1 MDAILSIL
9 PQTQSASSAGGTA
22 APDAAGDGAFA
33 ALLAGQTAAVTPV
46 PAIPSRPNG
55 GNVFSPATTADTGPV
70 LTALAQT
77 PALSGLTAGPQSAAG
92 DAAAAASLPA
102 SPTTGETSGVQSA
115 TPAET
120 AITMPGHG
128 GGSAGNG
135 STPDAAN
142 SGDKSTPSSPQ
153 IPTSVAGEP
162 GASTNASGKTGT
174 AQPASDNGA
183 QTPLA
188 EGADKSA
195 VKTNMAAVPNG
206 AADTALKSN
215 EAAQLAQAAGTA
227 QPASAASAGSGN
239 AVAQTTTSPTTGAA
253 ATTPAA
259 AGNTAAAALPQ
270 APVQAG
276 VQARR
281 EASGMDKMQQAGTN
295 SVSKSGAAAGGSGA
309 NSAASASA
317 SAVKPEAATPPAPQ
331 PAASQT
337 ATPPPA
343 DLPAEAVR
351 LAQGDAART
360 APPPLDVA
368 NPDSASETEQADLSN
383 LRAADASRAAERPGI
398 AAGSARFTPAAAGA
412 LAAQIAAK
420 FQNGERRFEI
430 RMDPPELGR
439 IEVKLQVGNDN
450 RVQAILSAE
459 RPETL
464 NDLRQY
470 ARELERALEDAGL
483 ELGNDGLSFELS
495 QGEDDPGQTPQGSG
509 RFSSLEFAEDL
520 SGSITAAALPR
531 ELYGFQLSARSGI
544 DIRL

>member
-9 PQTQSASSAGGTA
+9 PQTQSVSGAGGTA
-22 APDAAGDGAFA
+22 APDAAGDDAFA
-33 ALLAGQTAAVTPV
+33 ALLAGQTAPVAPV

-77 PALSGLTAGPQSAAG
+77 PALSGLAAGPQSAAG
-92 DAAAAASLPA
+92 DAVAAASVPA
-102 SPTTGETSGVQSA
+102 SPTTGETSGAQSA
-115 TPAET
+115 TPA
-120 AITMPGHG
+120 AKAMAGG
-128 GGSAGNG
+128 SGGSAGNG

-142 SGDKSTPSSPQ
+142 GGDKSTPSSPLV
-153 IPTSVAGEP
+153 PTSVAGQP
-162 GASTNASGKTGT
+162 GASTNASGKTGP
-174 AQPASDNGA
+174 AQPVSDNGG
-183 QTPLA
+183 QTPLT

-206 AADTALKSN
+206 TADTALKSI
-215 EAAQLAQAAGTA
+215 EAAQLAQAAGSA

-239 AVAQTTTSPTTGAA
+239 AVAQTAASPTTGAA

-281 EASGMDKMQQAGTN
+281 EASGMDKVQPAGTN
-295 SVSKSGAAAGGSGA
+295 SASKNSAPAGGSGA
-309 NSAASASA
+309 NSAASASV

-343 DLPAEAVR
+343 DLPAEAAR
-351 LAQGDAART
+351 QAQGDAART
-360 APPPLDVA
+360 ASPPLDVA

-495 QGEDDPGQTPQGSG
+495 QGEDDPGQTPQGGG

-520 SGSITAAALPR
+520 SGSITAAALPQ

>member
-9 PQTQSASSAGGTA
+9 PQTQSASGAGGTA
-22 APDAAGDGAFA
+22 APDASGDDAFA
-33 ALLAGQTAAVTPV
+33 ALLAGQTAPVAPV

-77 PALSGLTAGPQSAAG
+77 PALSGLAAGPQSAAG

-102 SPTTGETSGVQSA
+102 SPTTGETSGAQSA
-115 TPAET
+115 TPAAT
-120 AITMPGHG
+120 ATTGG
-128 GGSAGNG
+128 SGGSAGNG

-142 SGDKSTPSSPQ
+142 GGDKSTSSSPQ
-153 IPTSVAGEP
+153 VPTSVPGEP
-162 GASTNASGKTGT
+162 GASTNASGKTGP

-183 QTPLA
+183 PTPLA
-188 EGADKSA
+188 EGADKST
-195 VKTNMAAVPNG
+195 VKTNLAAVPNG

-215 EAAQLAQAAGTA
+215 EAAQLAQAAGSA

-239 AVAQTTTSPTTGAA
+239 AVAQTAASPTTGAA

-259 AGNTAAAALPQ
+259 AGNTAAAILPQ

-281 EASGMDKMQQAGTN
+281 EASGMDKMQPAGTN
-295 SVSKSGAAAGGSGA
+295 SASKSSAAAGGNGA
-309 NSAASASA
+309 NAAATASA
-317 SAVKPEAATPPAPQ
+317 SAVKPEAATPTAPQ
-331 PAASQT
+331 PTASQT

-343 DLPAEAVR
+343 DLPAEAAR
-351 LAQGDAART
+351 QAQGNAART

-420 FQNGERRFEI
+420 FQNSERRFEI

-495 QGEDDPGQTPQGSG
+495 QGEEEPGQTPQGGG